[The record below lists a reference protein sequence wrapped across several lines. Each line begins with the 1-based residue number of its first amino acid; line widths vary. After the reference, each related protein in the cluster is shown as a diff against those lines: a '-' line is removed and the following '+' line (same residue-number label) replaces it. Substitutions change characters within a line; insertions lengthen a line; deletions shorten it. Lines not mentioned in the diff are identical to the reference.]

1 MSTSQDPKT
10 VQKIIIKAAEFLLT
24 RVLKT
29 PGSGVSGARLRAL
42 LNTKSDEH
50 ARMLERVLEFSERQV
65 KDVMVPRMEVTAIDI
80 NTPFDQM
87 LRIVEST
94 RYSRFPI
101 YHGVLDNV
109 VGILHGKDLMPYLHY
124 PKTFRLS
131 HLLRKPV
138 FIPDTAR
145 LNNAVRLL
153 QKAQTHLGIVVDEHG
168 GVEGIVTL
176 EDLIEQIVG
185 EIQDEH
191 DVEMDSV
198 VSQLDGTIGIDASIS
213 IRELNERLSLN
224 VPENAQYVTLA
235 GFLLARSGR
244 LLKEGEEVVFDDYLF
259 RVEQMIGRR
268 IVRVRLTRTEKVKM
282 AANYAS

>member
-1 MSTSQDPKT
+1 MPIFQDPKT
-10 VQKIIIKAAEFLLT
+10 VQKLIIRAAEFLLT
-24 RVLKT
+24 RVLKS

-50 ARMLERVLEFSERQV
+50 AGMLERVLEFSGRQV
-65 KDVMVPRMEVTAIDI
+65 KNVMVPRMEVTAIDI

-87 LRIVEST
+87 LRVVEST

-101 YHGVLDNV
+101 YQGVLDNI
-109 VGILHGKDLMPYLHY
+109 VGILHGKDLMPYLHH
-124 PKTFRLS
+124 PKTFRLWQ
-131 HLLRKPV
+131 LLRKPV

-153 QKAQTHLGIVVDEHG
+153 QTAQTHLGMVVDEHG

-176 EDLIEQIVG
+176 EDLIEQILG

-191 DVEMDSV
+191 DIEVDSV
-198 VSQLDGTIGIDASIS
+198 APQPDGSVEIDAIIS
-213 IRELNERLSLN
+213 VRELNERLSLN
-224 VPENAQYVTLA
+224 VPENGQYVTLA
-235 GFLLARSGR
+235 GFLLAKAGHIM
-244 LLKEGEEVVFDDYLF
+244 KEGEEVTFDDCTF

-268 IVRVRLTRTEKVKM
+268 IMRVRLTRSAPETVQKP
-282 AANYAS
+282 A